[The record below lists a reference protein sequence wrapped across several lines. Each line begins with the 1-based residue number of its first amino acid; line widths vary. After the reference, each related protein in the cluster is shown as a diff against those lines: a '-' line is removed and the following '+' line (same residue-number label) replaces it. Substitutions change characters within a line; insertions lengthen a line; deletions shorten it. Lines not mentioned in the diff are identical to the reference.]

1 MVDTNAKLRSQLCAE
16 GAALAQDFERTDI
29 LDFDA
34 DTRPVDH
41 TLFAED
47 EPRSPSLP
55 IIFFS
60 AAAGV
65 SSGIIALYVAYR
77 LLLLSLPWSAG
88 LATLAMLAVLG
99 FTSASLSILTRSHP
113 LANMALSC
121 GLLLLVLF
129 FFGLC
134 SFVGALAAT
143 LLLTLQ
149 PT

>member
-1 MVDTNAKLRSQLCAE
+1 
-16 GAALAQDFERTDI
+16 LAQDFDRTDA

-34 DTRPVDH
+34 DTNPFDH

-55 IIFFS
+55 IILFS
-60 AAAGV
+60 AACGI

-77 LLLLSLPWSAG
+77 LILLSLPWSAG
-88 LATLAMLAVLG
+88 VATLVMLGVLSL
-99 FTSASLSILTRSHP
+99 TSAGLSSLTRSHL
-113 LANMALSC
+113 LANTAFSC
-121 GLLLLVLF
+121 GLLLLALF